1 MCLDMNHFYSE
12 LVHEEER
19 RRVESLEPF
28 DEHEVG
34 WSVCGRG
41 LRRRN
46 EREQNLLN
54 VSPFRS
60 GTPNVPTT
68 SSSRRPGAL

>member
-1 MCLDMNHFYSE
+1 MCLDMNDFFSE
-12 LVHEEER
+12 LVPEEER

-34 WSVCGRG
+34 WSGRV
-41 LRRRN
+41 LSRRN

-54 VSPFRS
+54 VSTSRS